1 MAVVLTAIMIV
12 FIIAWFICFANQ
24 SGITV
29 NGRIGTFITEKR
41 TCQGEGVSRRDILY
55 IFVLALIFRIAVYIA
70 SVVYLNIFSDETTF
84 GFSDFL
90 SAWNRWDAPHYIDLA
105 KKGYGGYI

>member
-1 MAVVLTAIMIV
+1 MAVVLTAIIAV
-12 FIIAWFICFANQ
+12 FIIAWFICFAGQ
-24 SGITV
+24 SGITF
-29 NGRIGTFITEKR
+29 NGRLGTFITGKR
-41 TCQGEGVSRRDILY
+41 TCQGEGVSRKDIVY

-105 KKGYGGYI
+105 KRVMKGM

>member
-70 SVVYLNIFSDETTF
+70 SVVYLNIFSDEKTF
-84 GFSDFL
+84 GF
-90 SAWNRWDAPHYIDLA
+90 
-105 KKGYGGYI
+105 